1 MVKVLPLKG
10 DVDFT
15 DIAGGGKSKNAGFG
29 VDLGGLLVVLPRGD
43 VVMDNDITRS
53 AIVNIECYLLRGDAV
68 RVLCAG
74 VEQGELLFYAT
85 VQ

>member
-43 VVMDNDITRS
+43 VVMDNDITSTR
-53 AIVNIECYLLRGDAV
+53 
-68 RVLCAG
+68 
-74 VEQGELLFYAT
+74 
-85 VQ
+85 